1 MSERESP
8 MQEFFRGRSSIELRP
23 REVKLWRGMRPVDL
37 TDCDRIIITDGTI
50 EFQRNREFYLLCL
63 DEEPFSI
70 SILCPPP
77 CEDHRRRD
85 ILTSTVH
92 LCVKTTNLI
101 YN

>member
-1 MSERESP
+1 MTEQESP
-8 MQEFFRGRSSIELRP
+8 MQEFFGGRPSVEFSP
-23 REVKLWRGMRPVDL
+23 RKVKLWHGMKPVDL

-50 EFQRNREFYLLCL
+50 EIHRGRELYLLCL

-77 CEDHRRRD
+77 FKDRRID
-85 ILTSTVH
+85 VPTSTVP
-92 LCVKTTNLI
+92 LCVDTTNLI